1 MVLVGGRILLLEHAS
16 LRVLEMPSETQ
27 LEGGREIEY
36 VWFMVE
42 VRPRSDGRINEA
54 AT

>member
-1 MVLVGGRILLLEHAS
+1 MLENAS

-36 VWFMVE
+36 VWFVAE
-42 VRPRSDGRINEA
+42 VRPSSDGRTDEA
-54 AT
+54 SA